1 MVEIQKPH
9 SALKRPSLKRE
20 TVVVNNSAPTIK
32 KVTLVPKDEEL
43 VAISPERRNWRGI
56 FIALLVIAAVFSLI
70 IFSIF
75 LLSPEDEGLRIR
87 GRRMLPSDILGRSLQ
102 WKPFNGTW
110 SNGRELVYRDPTGGL
125 SILNMADLTTRILM
139 TNSTFRQLNA
149 ESFLVAP
156 DQKYVLLQSDTNA
169 EGSRHHVY
177 EVQTANTFP
186 LGPTE
191 NIAEAP
197 RLQHVVWAPVNPPPP
212 LAAPPPPGGAP
223 ATTLSPLPSGSIILN
238 SLAGAANG
246 ASAGGSPSSNG
257 VPSNSNQN
265 GKGSYSL
272 NQAIAFVHHND
283 IYYKPKVQG
292 ELVCRITQTGSLGV
306 GYPESPETEMGSGP
320 SGGVIFNGVPDW
332 TYENVPEL
340 DSTRSSMEFSPDGL
354 YLAFL
359 TYNDSEVNEYK
370 YTWMGDDIKYPAV
383 MSQRYPKTGSR
394 NPNVTVNVVNLSVIK
409 YIFPTQIKLPSDLAN
424 GSYVGGL
431 TWASASDL
439 SVTVTNREQT
449 KATTCLCRAPH
460 FHCQAVHTEVTI
472 NDGWVLPAEKPIF
485 SARNQKVSEAK
496 QSAKVSQSPEEI
508 ALDNQMN
515 FTGEAQAAITTH
527 EISNGGYLLKRLP
540 VRDGEHGH
548 YRHVVFISSLDRRP
562 VPLTMGRFEV
572 TEIIGWDEPHEI
584 VYFMAAPE
592 KRPGERHLYKI
603 NLKLNVTESNRTYIT
618 STPPTCLTCDNTES
632 TYRLHRARISQRGDR
647 WEDIVARLE
656 PDDCLYDI
664 PKNCLYNRVQFS
676 QDYSY
681 YVQECLGPEA
691 PSVYL
696 VETATND
703 KIYVLNAGDIL
714 RHRMSQLAVPQMR
727 TFSVEIRHGFHAQV
741 RLFLPPGMR
750 EEEDVAFPLVLHVD
764 ASPGSQLV
772 TERFHVDWNWYLASQ
787 RSFIVAQIDGRGSG
801 YQGELLRTQVHGKL
815 GTVEVEDQLGVLT
828 YLRDNLKFIDP
839 LRICAFGWGYGG
851 YASAMMLIDDSQQV
865 LQCAVAIN
873 PIVNFGFH
881 YSFFTERYIPLK
893 GDYLRALQEAD
904 LTMKAGNI
912 KGRNLMLMHGTADTL
927 VHQEHTLMLVRAL
940 VEQQVKFRHQ
950 VYPDEDHG
958 IARSLSHVYKTMEW
972 YFDECF
978 GPVDDNEPPYDPYD
992 EDPLANQLSDISDV
1006 VPGSKPGPDAGGAN
1020 DKNND
1025 SDDDDD
1031 DSGAKGGS
1039 NLSALLTATTT
1050 TASLSALD
1058 ELDNRLQA
1066 LDLITSSTATTLSK
1080 VAGKLCNYSS
1090 KRRLHQSEATL
1101 AQKSRILQ
1109 H

>member
-20 TVVVNNSAPTIK
+20 TVVVNNSSAPTIK

-87 GRRMLPSDILGRSLQ
+87 GRRMLPSDILGKSLQ

-110 SNGRELVYRDPTGGL
+110 SNEHELIYRDPTGGL

-156 DQKYVLLQSDTNA
+156 DQKYVLLQSDSNS

-197 RLQHVVWAPVNPPPP
+197 RLQHVVWAPINPPPP
-212 LAAPPPPGGAP
+212 SSAAAAAAAATA
-223 ATTLSPLPSGSIILN
+223 ATTSTMAPLPSGSIILN
-238 SLAGAANG
+238 SLAGAAAAGGKTTTPPTPGSSSGGNG
-246 ASAGGSPSSNG
+246 AGSG
-257 VPSNSNQN
+257 V
-265 GKGSYSL
+265 YTL

-292 ELVCRITQTGSLGV
+292 ELVCRITQTG
-306 GYPESPETEMGSGP
+306 M
-320 SGGVIFNGVPDW
+320 GGVFFNGVPDW
-332 TYENVPEL
+332 TYEHVPEL
-340 DSTRSSMEFSPDGL
+340 DSRRSGMAFSPDGL
-354 YLAFL
+354 FLAFL
-359 TYNDSEVNEYK
+359 SYNDSDVNEYK

-383 MSQRYPKTGSR
+383 LSQRYPKTGAR

-409 YIFPTQIKLPSDLAN
+409 YIFPTQIKLPADLAN

-431 TWASASDL
+431 TWASPIDL
-439 SVTVTNREQT
+439 SVTVTNRDQT
-449 KATTCLCRAPH
+449 KATTVICRAPS
-460 FHCQAVHTEVTI
+460 FHCQVVHTEVTI
-472 NDGWVLPAEKPIF
+472 NDGWVLPAERPIF
-485 SARNQKVSEAK
+485 SARIAAQMRQGQGQGQGQRQFQFQLQLQLQESATMSAMGSNDSLANNVSNG
-496 QSAKVSQSPEEI
+496 QTTYEI
-508 ALDNQMN
+508 
-515 FTGEAQAAITTH
+515 T
-527 EISNGGYLLKRLP
+527 NGGYLLKRLP

-572 TEIIGWDEPHEI
+572 TEIVGWDEPREI

-603 NLKLNVTESNRTYIT
+603 SLKLNVTESNRTYIT
-618 STPPTCLTCDNTES
+618 STQPTCLTCDNTEA
-632 TYRLHRARISQRGDR
+632 TYRLHRASPSKMPTRGDS

-656 PDDCLYDI
+656 PDDCIYDI

-676 QDYSY
+676 GDYSY

-696 VETATND
+696 VETASND
-703 KIYVLNAGDIL
+703 KIFVLNAGDVL
-714 RHRMSQLAVPQMR
+714 RHRLSQLAIPQMR

-750 EEEDVAFPLVLHVD
+750 EEEEVAFPLVLHVD

-772 TERFHVDWNWYLASQ
+772 TERFHIDWNWYLSSQ

-801 YQGELLRTQVHGKL
+801 FQGELLRTQVHGKL

-865 LQCAVAIN
+865 LQCAVSIN

-940 VEQQVKFRHQ
+940 VDQQVKFRHQ
-950 VYPDEDHG
+950 VYPDEDHAIG
-958 IARSLSHVYKTMEW
+958 RSLSHVYKTMEW

-978 GPVDDNEPPYDPYD
+978 GPVDDNEWDPTG
-992 EDPLANQLSDISDV
+992 LFVFKQ
-1006 VPGSKPGPDAGGAN
+1006 
-1020 DKNND
+1020 
-1025 SDDDDD
+1025 
-1031 DSGAKGGS
+1031 
-1039 NLSALLTATTT
+1039 
-1050 TASLSALD
+1050 
-1058 ELDNRLQA
+1058 
-1066 LDLITSSTATTLSK
+1066 
-1080 VAGKLCNYSS
+1080 
-1090 KRRLHQSEATL
+1090 
-1101 AQKSRILQ
+1101 
-1109 H
+1109 

>member
-9 SALKRPSLKRE
+9 SALKRPSVKRE

-87 GRRMLPSDILGRSLQ
+87 GRRMLPSDILSKSLQ

-110 SNGRELVYRDPTGGL
+110 SNDHELIYRDPTGGL
-125 SILNMADLTTRILM
+125 SILNMTDYTTRILM

-156 DQKYVLLQSDTNA
+156 DQKYVLLQSDSNA

-197 RLQHVVWAPVNPPPP
+197 RLQHVVWAPINPPPP
-212 LAAPPPPGGAP
+212 PPPPPPTA
-223 ATTLSPLPSGSIILN
+223 ATQSPLPSGSIILN
-238 SLAGAANG
+238 SLAGAAAGGAGKPTATTNGGSANGSG
-246 ASAGGSPSSNG
+246 ASNG
-257 VPSNSNQN
+257 N
-265 GKGSYSL
+265 GQGAKAAYTL

-292 ELVCRITQTGSLGV
+292 ELVCRITQTGAAG
-306 GYPESPETEMGSGP
+306 
-320 SGGVIFNGVPDW
+320 IFYNGVPDW

-340 DSTRSSMEFSPDGL
+340 ESKRSSLAFSPDGMF
-354 YLAFL
+354 LAFFSF
-359 TYNDSEVNEYK
+359 NDSEVNEYK
-370 YTWMGDDIKYPAV
+370 YTWMGDNIKYPAV
-383 MSQRYPKTGSR
+383 LSQRYPKAGAR

-409 YIFPTQIKLPSDLAN
+409 YIFPTQIKLPGDLGN

-431 TWASASDL
+431 TWASPIDL
-439 SVTVTNREQT
+439 SVTITSRDQT
-449 KATTCLCRAPH
+449 KATTVICRAPH
-460 FHCQAVHTEVTI
+460 FHCQVVHTEVTI
-472 NDGWVLPAEKPIF
+472 NDGWVLPAEQPIF
-485 SARNQKVSEAK
+485 SARIAAQMRG
-496 QSAKVSQSPEEI
+496 SQLRQLQLQELANGDAAMDDS
-508 ALDNQMN
+508 
-515 FTGEAQAAITTH
+515 QANVTNGQTTY

-572 TEIIGWDEPHEI
+572 TEIVGWDEQREI

-592 KRPGERHLYKI
+592 RRPGERHLYKI
-603 NLKLNVTESNRTYIT
+603 SLKLNVTETNRTYIT
-618 STPPTCLTCDNTES
+618 STQPTCLTCDNTES
-632 TYRLHRARISQRGDR
+632 TYRLHRARSTNAAAWQRGEK
-647 WEDIVARLE
+647 WEDIVSRLE
-656 PDDCLYDI
+656 PDDCIYDI

-676 QDYSY
+676 RDYSF
-681 YVQECLGPEA
+681 YVQECLGPES

-696 VETATND
+696 VETSSNE
-703 KIYVLNAGDIL
+703 KIFVLNAGDVL
-714 RHRMSQLAVPQMR
+714 RHRLTQLAIPQTR

-741 RLFLPPGMR
+741 RLYLPPGMR
-750 EEEDVAFPLVLHVD
+750 EEEEVAFPLVLHVD
-764 ASPGSQLV
+764 AAPGSQLV
-772 TERFHVDWNWYLASQ
+772 TERFQVDWNWYLCSQ

-851 YASAMMLIDDSQQV
+851 YAASMMLIDDSQQV

-873 PIVNFGFH
+873 PIVSFGYH

-893 GDYLRALQEAD
+893 GDYLRALQESD

-940 VEQQVKFRHQ
+940 VDQQVKFRHQ
-950 VYPDEDHG
+950 VYPDEDHT
-958 IARSLSHVYKTMEW
+958 ITRSLSHVYKTMEW

-978 GPVDDNEPPYDPYD
+978 GPVDDNEWDPTG
-992 EDPLANQLSDISDV
+992 LFVFKQ
-1006 VPGSKPGPDAGGAN
+1006 
-1020 DKNND
+1020 
-1025 SDDDDD
+1025 
-1031 DSGAKGGS
+1031 
-1039 NLSALLTATTT
+1039 
-1050 TASLSALD
+1050 
-1058 ELDNRLQA
+1058 
-1066 LDLITSSTATTLSK
+1066 
-1080 VAGKLCNYSS
+1080 
-1090 KRRLHQSEATL
+1090 
-1101 AQKSRILQ
+1101 
-1109 H
+1109 

>member
-1 MVEIQKPH
+1 MSVDL
-9 SALKRPSLKRE
+9 SAQQE
-20 TVVVNNSAPTIK
+20 PTIS
-32 KVTLVPKDEEL
+32 VITTVPVAQNGGEMDALLLGRIGEL

-87 GRRMLPSDILGRSLQ
+87 GRRMLPSDILGKSLQ
-102 WKPFNGTW
+102 WRPFNGTW
-110 SNGRELVYRDPTGGL
+110 SNDNELVYRDPTGGL
-125 SILNMADLTTRILM
+125 SILNMADYTTRILM

-156 DQKYVLLQSDTNA
+156 DQKYVLLQSDSNA

-197 RLQHVVWAPVNPPPP
+197 RLQHVVWAPINPPPP
-212 LAAPPPPGGAP
+212 PAPISSSTSTSTMA
-223 ATTLSPLPSGSIILN
+223 PLPSGSIILN
-238 SLAGAANG
+238 SLAGAA
-246 ASAGGSPSSNG
+246 AGGKPIVPSSPAGSSNG
-257 VPSNSNQN
+257 A
-265 GKGSYSL
+265 GTTGSTSAPYSL
-272 NQAIAFVHHND
+272 NQAIAFVHYND

-292 ELVCRITQTGSLGV
+292 ELVCRITHTGLG
-306 GYPESPETEMGSGP
+306 GIYY
-320 SGGVIFNGVPDW
+320 NGIPDW

-340 DSTRSSMEFSPDGL
+340 MESRMSSMAFSPDGL
-354 YLAFL
+354 FLAFL
-359 TYNDSEVNEYK
+359 SYNDSDVNEYK

-383 MSQRYPKTGSR
+383 LTQRYPKAGSR

-409 YIFPTQIKLPSDLAN
+409 YIFPIQIKLPAELAN

-431 TWASASDL
+431 TWASPIDL
-439 SVTVTNREQT
+439 SVTVTNRDQT
-449 KATTCLCRAPH
+449 KATTVICRAPQ
-460 FHCQAVHTEVTI
+460 FNCQVVHTEVTI

-485 SARNQKVSEAK
+485 SAR
-496 QSAKVSQSPEEI
+496 I
-508 ALDNQMN
+508 AAQMRVLGQRQLQMQMQWQLQLQETQGKS
-515 FTGEAQAAITTH
+515 FTSNESLANVTNGQTTY
-527 EISNGGYLLKRLP
+527 EISQGGYLLKRLP

-572 TEIIGWDEPHEI
+572 TEILGWDEANEI

-603 NLKLNVTESNRTYIT
+603 SLKLNVTESNRTYIT
-618 STPPTCLTCDNTES
+618 STQPTCLTCDNTEA
-632 TYRLHRARISQRGDR
+632 TYRLHRARSTGPSSSASSSSQSSGSSSGSFVGNDDR
-647 WEDIVARLE
+647 WDDIVARLE
-656 PDDCLYDI
+656 PDDCIYDI

-676 QDYSY
+676 RDFGY

-696 VETATND
+696 VETATNE
-703 KIYVLNAGDIL
+703 KVFVLNAGDVL
-714 RHRMSQLAVPQMR
+714 RHRLAQLAVPQMR

-741 RLFLPPGMR
+741 RLFMPPGMR
-750 EEEDVAFPLVLHVD
+750 EEEEVAFPLVLHVD

-873 PIVNFGFH
+873 PIVSFGYH

-940 VEQQVKFRHQ
+940 VDQQVKFRHQ
-950 VYPDEDHG
+950 VYPDEDHTIG
-958 IARSLSHVYKTMEW
+958 RSLSHVYKTMEW

-978 GPVDDNEPPYDPYD
+978 GPVDDNEWDPTG
-992 EDPLANQLSDISDV
+992 LFVFKQ
-1006 VPGSKPGPDAGGAN
+1006 
-1020 DKNND
+1020 
-1025 SDDDDD
+1025 
-1031 DSGAKGGS
+1031 
-1039 NLSALLTATTT
+1039 
-1050 TASLSALD
+1050 
-1058 ELDNRLQA
+1058 
-1066 LDLITSSTATTLSK
+1066 
-1080 VAGKLCNYSS
+1080 
-1090 KRRLHQSEATL
+1090 
-1101 AQKSRILQ
+1101 
-1109 H
+1109 

>member
-1 MVEIQKPH
+1 MK
-9 SALKRPSLKRE
+9 A
-20 TVVVNNSAPTIK
+20 
-32 KVTLVPKDEEL
+32 
-43 VAISPERRNWRGI
+43 
-56 FIALLVIAAVFSLI
+56 
-70 IFSIF
+70 
-75 LLSPEDEGLRIR
+75 
-87 GRRMLPSDILGRSLQ
+87 
-102 WKPFNGTW
+102 
-110 SNGRELVYRDPTGGL
+110 
-125 SILNMADLTTRILM
+125 
-139 TNSTFRQLNA
+139 
-149 ESFLVAP
+149 
-156 DQKYVLLQSDTNA
+156 
-169 EGSRHHVY
+169 HHVY

-197 RLQHVVWAPVNPPPP
+197 RLQHVVWAPANPPPP
-212 LAAPPPPGGAP
+212 LGAPPPPASGP
-223 ATTLSPLPSGSIILN
+223 STTTMAPLPSGSIILN

-246 ASAGGSPSSNG
+246 PMASSGSSGGPN
-257 VPSNSNQN
+257 PN
-265 GKGSYSL
+265 GKSGGFHM

-292 ELVCRITQTGSLGV
+292 ELVCRITQSGSAAGDSSGV
-306 GYPESPETEMGSGP
+306 
-320 SGGVIFNGVPDW
+320 VFNGVPDW

-340 DSTRSSMEFSPDGL
+340 DSRRSSMEFSPDGL

-359 TYNDSEVNEYK
+359 SYNDSEVNEYK

-383 MSQRYPKTGSR
+383 MSQRYPKTGAR
-394 NPNVTVNVVNLSVIK
+394 NPNVTVNVVNLSVTK
-409 YIFPTQIKLPSDLAN
+409 YIFPTQIRLPADLAN

-431 TWASASDL
+431 TWASPSDL

-449 KATTCLCRAPH
+449 KATTVLCRAPH
-460 FHCQAVHTEVTI
+460 FHCHSVHTEVTI
-472 NDGWVLPAEKPIF
+472 NDGWVLPAERPIF
-485 SARNQKVSEAK
+485 SARSQAASSSREEVHHRPEEGH
-496 QSAKVSQSPEEI
+496 QSPNATGGVTQAEAEEEEEEG
-508 ALDNQMN
+508 Q
-515 FTGEAQAAITTH
+515 TH

-572 TEIIGWDEPHEI
+572 TEIVGWDEPHEI

-603 NLKLNVTESNRTYIT
+603 GLKLNVTESNRTYIT

-696 VETATND
+696 VETASND
-703 KIYVLNAGDIL
+703 KIYVLNAGDVL
-714 RHRMSQLAVPQMR
+714 RHRLSQLAIPQSR

-801 YQGELLRTQVHGKL
+801 FQGELLRTQVHGKL

-851 YASAMMLIDDSQQV
+851 YASSMMLIDDSQQV

-978 GPVDDNEPPYDPYD
+978 GPVDDNEWDPTG
-992 EDPLANQLSDISDV
+992 LFVFKQ
-1006 VPGSKPGPDAGGAN
+1006 
-1020 DKNND
+1020 
-1025 SDDDDD
+1025 
-1031 DSGAKGGS
+1031 
-1039 NLSALLTATTT
+1039 
-1050 TASLSALD
+1050 
-1058 ELDNRLQA
+1058 
-1066 LDLITSSTATTLSK
+1066 
-1080 VAGKLCNYSS
+1080 
-1090 KRRLHQSEATL
+1090 
-1101 AQKSRILQ
+1101 
-1109 H
+1109 

>member
-1 MVEIQKPH
+1 MNAAQSGGH
-9 SALKRPSLKRE
+9 TGGGGSMG
-20 TVVVNNSAPTIK
+20 K
-32 KVTLVPKDEEL
+32 KGSQMEEL

-87 GRRMLPSDILGRSLQ
+87 GRRMLPSDILGKSLQ

-110 SNGRELVYRDPTGGL
+110 SNGRELIYRDPTGGL

-156 DQKYVLLQSDTNA
+156 DQKYVLLQSDSNA

-197 RLQHVVWAPVNPPPP
+197 RLQHVVWAPANPPPP
-212 LAAPPPPGGAP
+212 LGAPPPSGSNGAS
-223 ATTLSPLPSGSIILN
+223 TTTMAPLPSGSIILN

-246 ASAGGSPSSNG
+246 PVATGSSGSSGPSA
-257 VPSNSNQN
+257 N
-265 GKGSYSL
+265 GKPGGYSL

-292 ELVCRITQTGSLGV
+292 ELVCRITQSGSG
-306 GYPESPETEMGSGP
+306 SPEGESSG
-320 SGGVIFNGVPDW
+320 VVFNGVPDW

-340 DSTRSSMEFSPDGL
+340 ESRRSSMQFSPDGL

-359 TYNDSEVNEYK
+359 SYNDSEVNEYK

-409 YIFPTQIKLPSDLAN
+409 YIFPTQIKLPSELSN

-431 TWASASDL
+431 TWASPSDL

-449 KATTCLCRAPH
+449 KATTVLCRAPH

-472 NDGWVLPAEKPIF
+472 NDGWVLPAERPIF
-485 SARNQKVSEAK
+485 SARNQVHKHPARLL
-496 QSAKVSQSPEEI
+496 QNPEEVQPESQNVS
-508 ALDNQMN
+508 ATEEGQ
-515 FTGEAQAAITTH
+515 TTH

-572 TEIIGWDEPHEI
+572 TEIVGWDEPHEI

-618 STPPTCLTCDNTES
+618 SSSPTCLTCDNTES

-696 VETATND
+696 VETASND
-703 KIYVLNAGDIL
+703 KIYVLNAGDVL
-714 RHRMSQLAVPQMR
+714 RHRLSQLAVPQSR

-801 YQGELLRTQVHGKL
+801 FQGELLRTQVHGKL

-851 YASAMMLIDDSQQV
+851 YASSMMLIDDSQQV

-950 VYPDEDHG
+950 VYPDEDHA

-978 GPVDDNEPPYDPYD
+978 GPVDDNEWDPTG
-992 EDPLANQLSDISDV
+992 LFVFKQ
-1006 VPGSKPGPDAGGAN
+1006 
-1020 DKNND
+1020 
-1025 SDDDDD
+1025 
-1031 DSGAKGGS
+1031 
-1039 NLSALLTATTT
+1039 
-1050 TASLSALD
+1050 
-1058 ELDNRLQA
+1058 
-1066 LDLITSSTATTLSK
+1066 
-1080 VAGKLCNYSS
+1080 
-1090 KRRLHQSEATL
+1090 
-1101 AQKSRILQ
+1101 
-1109 H
+1109 

>member
-110 SNGRELVYRDPTGGL
+110 SNGRELIYRDPTGGL

-156 DQKYVLLQSDTNA
+156 DQKYVLLQSDSNA

-197 RLQHVVWAPVNPPPP
+197 RLQHVVWAPANPPPP
-212 LAAPPPPGGAP
+212 LGAPPPSGASG
-223 ATTLSPLPSGSIILN
+223 ANGASGASTTTMAPLPSGSIILN

-246 ASAGGSPSSNG
+246 PASAGASGSSATNP
-257 VPSNSNQN
+257 N
-265 GKGSYSL
+265 GKAGGYTL

-292 ELVCRITQTGSLGV
+292 ELVCRITQTGSGSLEGESTGV
-306 GYPESPETEMGSGP
+306 
-320 SGGVIFNGVPDW
+320 VFNGVPDW
-332 TYENVPEL
+332 MYENVPEL
-340 DSTRSSMEFSPDGL
+340 ESRRSSMEFSPDGL
-354 YLAFL
+354 FLAFL
-359 TYNDSEVNEYK
+359 SYNDSEVSEYK

-409 YIFPTQIKLPSDLAN
+409 YIFPTQIKLPSELSN

-431 TWASASDL
+431 TWASSTDL

-449 KATTCLCRAPH
+449 KATTVLCRAPH

-472 NDGWVLPAEKPIF
+472 NDGWVLPSERPIF
-485 SARNQKVSEAK
+485 SVRNQGHSRLGKLVQNA
-496 QSAKVSQSPEEI
+496 EEI
-508 ALDNQMN
+508 
-515 FTGEAQAAITTH
+515 QAESQNVNVTDGQTHTTH

-572 TEIIGWDEPHEI
+572 TEIVGWDEPHEI

-618 STPPTCLTCDNTES
+618 STSPTCLTCDNTES

-664 PKNCLYNRVQFS
+664 PKNCLFNRVQFS

-696 VETATND
+696 VETASND
-703 KIYVLNAGDIL
+703 KIYVLNAGDVL
-714 RHRMSQLAVPQMR
+714 RHRLSQLAIPQSR

-801 YQGELLRTQVHGKL
+801 FQGELLRTQVHGKL

-851 YASAMMLIDDSQQV
+851 YASSMMLIDDSQQV

-950 VYPDEDHG
+950 VYPDEDHA

-978 GPVDDNEPPYDPYD
+978 GPVDDNEWDPTG
-992 EDPLANQLSDISDV
+992 LFVFKQ
-1006 VPGSKPGPDAGGAN
+1006 
-1020 DKNND
+1020 
-1025 SDDDDD
+1025 
-1031 DSGAKGGS
+1031 
-1039 NLSALLTATTT
+1039 
-1050 TASLSALD
+1050 
-1058 ELDNRLQA
+1058 
-1066 LDLITSSTATTLSK
+1066 
-1080 VAGKLCNYSS
+1080 
-1090 KRRLHQSEATL
+1090 
-1101 AQKSRILQ
+1101 
-1109 H
+1109 

>member
-1 MVEIQKPH
+1 MSVDLSGQQE
-9 SALKRPSLKRE
+9 
-20 TVVVNNSAPTIK
+20 PTIS
-32 KVTLVPKDEEL
+32 VITTVPVAQNGGEMDALLLGRIGEL

-110 SNGRELVYRDPTGGL
+110 SNGRELIYRDPTGGL

-212 LAAPPPPGGAP
+212 LAAPPPSGAASS
-223 ATTLSPLPSGSIILN
+223 ATATATATPTATSTATMAPLPSGSIILN

-246 ASAGGSPSSNG
+246 PGSTGSPGSSTATN
-257 VPSNSNQN
+257 PN
-265 GKGSYSL
+265 GKATGYTL

-292 ELVCRITQTGSLGV
+292 ELVCRITQS
-306 GYPESPETEMGSGP
+306 GSGSGSGTP
-320 SGGVIFNGVPDW
+320 EGESRGGVVFNGVPDW

-340 DSTRSSMEFSPDGL
+340 ESRRSSMEFSPDGL

-359 TYNDSEVNEYK
+359 SYNDSEVNEYK

-409 YIFPTQIKLPSDLAN
+409 YIFPVQIRLPAELTN

-449 KATTCLCRAPH
+449 KATTVLCRAPH

-472 NDGWVLPAEKPIF
+472 NDGWVLPSERPIF
-485 SARNQKVSEAK
+485 SARNQLQKQPGKLHIQGADEVLPDSQNVNVSHGG
-496 QSAKVSQSPEEI
+496 Q
-508 ALDNQMN
+508 
-515 FTGEAQAAITTH
+515 TTH

-572 TEIIGWDEPHEI
+572 TEIVGWDEPHEI

-603 NLKLNVTESNRTYIT
+603 SLKLNVTESNRTYIT
-618 STPPTCLTCDNTES
+618 STAPTCLTCDNSES

-696 VETATND
+696 VETSSND
-703 KIYVLNAGDIL
+703 KIYVLNAGDVL
-714 RHRMSQLAVPQMR
+714 RHRLSQLAVPQSR

-851 YASAMMLIDDSQQV
+851 YASSMMLIDDSQQV

-950 VYPDEDHG
+950 VYPDEDHA

-978 GPVDDNEPPYDPYD
+978 GPVDDNEWDPTG
-992 EDPLANQLSDISDV
+992 LFVFKQ
-1006 VPGSKPGPDAGGAN
+1006 
-1020 DKNND
+1020 
-1025 SDDDDD
+1025 
-1031 DSGAKGGS
+1031 
-1039 NLSALLTATTT
+1039 
-1050 TASLSALD
+1050 
-1058 ELDNRLQA
+1058 
-1066 LDLITSSTATTLSK
+1066 
-1080 VAGKLCNYSS
+1080 
-1090 KRRLHQSEATL
+1090 
-1101 AQKSRILQ
+1101 
-1109 H
+1109 

>member
-87 GRRMLPSDILGRSLQ
+87 GRRMLPSDILGKSLQ

-110 SNGRELVYRDPTGGL
+110 SNGRELIYRDTTGGL

-197 RLQHVVWAPVNPPPP
+197 RLQHVVWAPTNPPPP
-212 LAAPPPPGGAP
+212 SSTTPPSFGGTLA
-223 ATTLSPLPSGSIILN
+223 PLPSGSIILN

-246 ASAGGSPSSNG
+246 GGVAGAAGAGAGANSQSPNSNG
-257 VPSNSNQN
+257 KP
-265 GKGSYSL
+265 GGYSF

-292 ELVCRITQTGSLGV
+292 ELVCRITQ
-306 GYPESPETEMGSGP
+306 
-320 SGGVIFNGVPDW
+320 SGGGGGEGSQLGAGGVVYNGVPDW

-340 DSTRSSMEFSPDGL
+340 ESRRSSMEFSPDGL
-354 YLAFL
+354 YLAFI
-359 TYNDSEVNEYK
+359 TYNDSDVNEYK

-383 MSQRYPKTGSR
+383 LSQRYPKTGSL

-409 YIFPTQIKLPSDLAN
+409 YIFPTQIKLPADVAN

-431 TWASASDL
+431 TWASTNDL
-439 SVTVTNREQT
+439 SVTITNREQT
-449 KATTCLCRAPH
+449 KATTVLCRAPH
-460 FHCQAVHTEVTI
+460 FQCQAVHTEVTI
-472 NDGWVLPAEKPIF
+472 NDGWVLPSESPIF
-485 SARNQKVSEAK
+485 SARNQVQKHSQK
-496 QSAKVSQSPEEI
+496 FFQSPDEMPPES
-508 ALDNQMN
+508 QMN
-515 FTGEAQAAITTH
+515 ATDGQGTTH

-618 STPPTCLTCDNTES
+618 STAPTCLTCDNTEG
-632 TYRLHRARISQRGDR
+632 TYRLHRARISQVGDR

-696 VETATND
+696 VETASND
-703 KIYVLNAGDIL
+703 KIYVLNAGDVL
-714 RHRMSQLAVPQMR
+714 RHRLSQLAIPQMR

-801 YQGELLRTQVHGKL
+801 FQGELLRTQVHGKL
-815 GTVEVEDQLGVLT
+815 GTVEVEDQLGVIT

-950 VYPDEDHG
+950 VYPDEDHT

-992 EDPLANQLSDISDV
+992 EDPLANQLSDIDTAESPD
-1006 VPGSKPGPDAGGAN
+1006 PDADADPDGRN
-1020 DKNND
+1020 P
-1025 SDDDDD
+1025 
-1031 DSGAKGGS
+1031 GS
-1039 NLSALLTATTT
+1039 NLSTLLTATTT
-1050 TASLSALD
+1050 SASLSALD
-1058 ELDNRLQA
+1058 ELDSRLQA

-1101 AQKSRILQ
+1101 AHKSRILQ

>member
-20 TVVVNNSAPTIK
+20 TVVVNNSSAPTIK

-87 GRRMLPSDILGRSLQ
+87 GRRMLPSDILGKSLQ

-110 SNGRELVYRDPTGGL
+110 SNEHELIYRDPTGGL

-149 ESFLVAP
+149 ESFIVAP
-156 DQKYVLLQSDTNA
+156 DQKYVLLQSDSNA

-197 RLQHVVWAPVNPPPP
+197 RLQHVVWAPINPPPP
-212 LAAPPPPGGAP
+212 PPPPSSAAA
-223 ATTLSPLPSGSIILN
+223 ATTSTMAPLPSGSIILN
-238 SLAGAANG
+238 SLAGAA
-246 ASAGGSPSSNG
+246 AGGKTTTPTPGSGNG
-257 VPSNSNQN
+257 N
-265 GKGSYSL
+265 GGNGPYTL

-292 ELVCRITQTGSLGV
+292 ELVCRITQTG
-306 GYPESPETEMGSGP
+306 M
-320 SGGVIFNGVPDW
+320 GGVFFNGVPDW

-340 DSTRSSMEFSPDGL
+340 DSRRSGMAFSPDGL
-354 YLAFL
+354 FLAFL
-359 TYNDSEVNEYK
+359 SYNDSDVNEYK

-383 MSQRYPKTGSR
+383 LSQRYPKTGAR

-409 YIFPTQIKLPSDLAN
+409 YIIPSQVKLPADLVN

-431 TWASASDL
+431 TWASPIDL
-439 SVTVTNREQT
+439 SVTVTNRDQT
-449 KATTCLCRAPH
+449 KATTVICRAPN
-460 FHCQAVHTEVTI
+460 FHCQVVHTEVTI
-472 NDGWVLPAEKPIF
+472 NDGWVLPSERPIF
-485 SARNQKVSEAK
+485 SARIAAQMRQGHRQYQMQMQLQETATTSAMGNDTLANNVSNG
-496 QSAKVSQSPEEI
+496 QTTYEI
-508 ALDNQMN
+508 
-515 FTGEAQAAITTH
+515 T
-527 EISNGGYLLKRLP
+527 NGGYLLKRLP

-572 TEIIGWDEPHEI
+572 TEIVGWDEQHEI

-603 NLKLNVTESNRTYIT
+603 SLKLNVTESNRTYIT
-618 STPPTCLTCDNTES
+618 STQPTCLTCDNTEA
-632 TYRLHRARISQRGDR
+632 TYRLHRANPSKMPTRGDS

-656 PDDCLYDI
+656 PDDCIYDI

-676 QDYSY
+676 GDYSY

-696 VETATND
+696 VETASND
-703 KIYVLNAGDIL
+703 KIFVLNAGDVL
-714 RHRMSQLAVPQMR
+714 RHRLSQLAIPQMR

-750 EEEDVAFPLVLHVD
+750 EEEEVAFPLVLHVD

-772 TERFHVDWNWYLASQ
+772 TERFHIDWNWYLSSQ

-801 YQGELLRTQVHGKL
+801 FQGELLRTQVHGKL

-851 YASAMMLIDDSQQV
+851 YATAMMLIDDSQQV
-865 LQCAVAIN
+865 LQCAVSIN

-927 VHQEHTLMLVRAL
+927 VHQEHTLILVRAL
-940 VEQQVKFRHQ
+940 VDQQVKFRHQ
-950 VYPDEDHG
+950 VYPDEDHAIG
-958 IARSLSHVYKTMEW
+958 RSLSHVYKTMEW

-978 GPVDDNEPPYDPYD
+978 GPVDDNEWDPTG
-992 EDPLANQLSDISDV
+992 LFVFKQ
-1006 VPGSKPGPDAGGAN
+1006 
-1020 DKNND
+1020 
-1025 SDDDDD
+1025 
-1031 DSGAKGGS
+1031 
-1039 NLSALLTATTT
+1039 
-1050 TASLSALD
+1050 
-1058 ELDNRLQA
+1058 
-1066 LDLITSSTATTLSK
+1066 
-1080 VAGKLCNYSS
+1080 
-1090 KRRLHQSEATL
+1090 
-1101 AQKSRILQ
+1101 
-1109 H
+1109 

>member
-9 SALKRPSLKRE
+9 SALKRPSVIRE

-110 SNGRELVYRDPTGGL
+110 SNGRELIYRDPTGGL

-156 DQKYVLLQSDTNA
+156 DQKYVLLQSDSNA

-212 LAAPPPPGGAP
+212 LAAPPPSGANG
-223 ATTLSPLPSGSIILN
+223 ATTTMAPLPSGSIILN

-246 ASAGGSPSSNG
+246 PGSTGSPGSNAAN
-257 VPSNSNQN
+257 PNPNPN
-265 GKGSYSL
+265 GKATGHTL

-292 ELVCRITQTGSLGV
+292 ELVCRITQTGSGS
-306 GYPESPETEMGSGP
+306 GSPEGESL
-320 SGGVIFNGVPDW
+320 GGVVFNGVPDW

-340 DSTRSSMEFSPDGL
+340 ESRRSSMEFSPDGL

-359 TYNDSEVNEYK
+359 SYNDSEVNEYK
-370 YTWMGDDIKYPAV
+370 YTWMGDDIKYPSV

-409 YIFPTQIKLPSDLAN
+409 YIFPTQIKLPSELAN

-431 TWASASDL
+431 TWASAGDL

-449 KATTCLCRAPH
+449 KATTVLCRAPH
-460 FHCQAVHTEVTI
+460 FHCHSVHTEVTI
-472 NDGWVLPAEKPIF
+472 NDGWVLPAERPIF
-485 SARNQKVSEAK
+485 SARNQVQRQVPGKLVPGAEE
-496 QSAKVSQSPEEI
+496 VLPESQVNVT
-508 ALDNQMN
+508 AGQMA
-515 FTGEAQAAITTH
+515 GQTTH

-572 TEIIGWDEPHEI
+572 TEIVGWDEPHEI

-603 NLKLNVTESNRTYIT
+603 SLKLNVTESNRTYIT
-618 STPPTCLTCDNTES
+618 STSPTCLTCDNTES

-696 VETATND
+696 VETASND
-703 KIYVLNAGDIL
+703 KIYVLNAGDVL
-714 RHRMSQLAVPQMR
+714 RHRLSQLAIPQSR

-801 YQGELLRTQVHGKL
+801 FQGELLRTQVHGKL

-851 YASAMMLIDDSQQV
+851 YASSMMLIDDSQQV

-950 VYPDEDHG
+950 VYPDEDHA
-958 IARSLSHVYKTMEW
+958 IARSLGHVYKTMEW

-978 GPVDDNEPPYDPYD
+978 GPVDDNEWDPTG
-992 EDPLANQLSDISDV
+992 LFVFKQ
-1006 VPGSKPGPDAGGAN
+1006 
-1020 DKNND
+1020 
-1025 SDDDDD
+1025 
-1031 DSGAKGGS
+1031 
-1039 NLSALLTATTT
+1039 
-1050 TASLSALD
+1050 
-1058 ELDNRLQA
+1058 
-1066 LDLITSSTATTLSK
+1066 
-1080 VAGKLCNYSS
+1080 
-1090 KRRLHQSEATL
+1090 
-1101 AQKSRILQ
+1101 
-1109 H
+1109 

>member
-87 GRRMLPSDILGRSLQ
+87 GRRMLPSDILSKSLQ

-110 SNGRELVYRDPTGGL
+110 SNDHELVYRDPSGGL
-125 SILNMADLTTRILM
+125 SILNMTDYTTRILM

-156 DQKYVLLQSDTNA
+156 DQKYVLLQSDSNV

-197 RLQHVVWAPVNPPPP
+197 RLQHVVWAPINPPPP
-212 LAAPPPPGGAP
+212 PPPPPPPAATAATP
-223 ATTLSPLPSGSIILN
+223 ATSTMSPLPNGSIILN
-238 SLAGAANG
+238 SLAGAA
-246 ASAGGSPSSNG
+246 AGGAGKPTPTTNANGSANGSGPSNG
-257 VPSNSNQN
+257 N
-265 GKGSYSL
+265 GGTKAPYSL

-292 ELVCRITQTGSLGV
+292 ELVCRITQTGAAGV
-306 GYPESPETEMGSGP
+306 FY
-320 SGGVIFNGVPDW
+320 NGVPDW

-340 DSTRSSMEFSPDGL
+340 ESLRSSISFSPDGL
-354 YLAFL
+354 FLAFL
-359 TYNDSEVNEYK
+359 SFNDSEVNEYK
-370 YTWMGDDIKYPAV
+370 YTWMGDNIKYPAV
-383 MSQRYPKTGSR
+383 LSQRYPKAGSR

-409 YIFPTQIKLPSDLAN
+409 YIFPTQIKLPVELGND
-424 GSYVGGL
+424 SYVGGL
-431 TWASASDL
+431 TWASPIDL
-439 SVTVTNREQT
+439 SVTVTSRDQT
-449 KATTCLCRAPH
+449 KATTVICRAPH
-460 FHCQAVHTEVTI
+460 FHCQVVHTEVTI
-472 NDGWVLPAEKPIF
+472 NDGWVLPAERPIF
-485 SARNQKVSEAK
+485 SARLAAQLRG
-496 QSAKVSQSPEEI
+496 SQLRQLQLQEM
-508 ALDNQMN
+508 AA
-515 FTGEAQAAITTH
+515 GEAAFSGNESQASVTNGQTTY

-572 TEIIGWDEPHEI
+572 TEIVGWDERHEI

-592 KRPGERHLYKI
+592 RRPGERHLYKI
-603 NLKLNVTESNRTYIT
+603 SLKLNVTETNRTYIT
-618 STPPTCLTCDNTES
+618 STQPTCLTCDNTES
-632 TYRLHRARISQRGDR
+632 TYRLHRARNINAAEWQRGER
-647 WEDIVARLE
+647 WEEIVARLE
-656 PDDCLYDI
+656 PDDCIYDI

-676 QDYSY
+676 RDYSY

-696 VETATND
+696 VETSSNE
-703 KIYVLNAGDIL
+703 KIFVLNAGDVL
-714 RHRMSQLAVPQMR
+714 RHRLSQLAIPQTR

-741 RLFLPPGMR
+741 RLYLPPGMR
-750 EEEDVAFPLVLHVD
+750 EEEEVAFPLVLHVD

-772 TERFHVDWNWYLASQ
+772 TERFHVDWNWYLCSQ

-815 GTVEVEDQLGVLT
+815 GTVEIEDQLGVLT

-873 PIVNFGFH
+873 PIVSFGYH

-940 VEQQVKFRHQ
+940 VDQQVKFRHQ
-950 VYPDEDHG
+950 VYPDEDHA

-978 GPVDDNEPPYDPYD
+978 GPVDDNEWDPTG
-992 EDPLANQLSDISDV
+992 LFVFKQ
-1006 VPGSKPGPDAGGAN
+1006 
-1020 DKNND
+1020 
-1025 SDDDDD
+1025 
-1031 DSGAKGGS
+1031 
-1039 NLSALLTATTT
+1039 
-1050 TASLSALD
+1050 
-1058 ELDNRLQA
+1058 
-1066 LDLITSSTATTLSK
+1066 
-1080 VAGKLCNYSS
+1080 
-1090 KRRLHQSEATL
+1090 
-1101 AQKSRILQ
+1101 
-1109 H
+1109 

>member
-1 MVEIQKPH
+1 MSVDL
-9 SALKRPSLKRE
+9 SAQQE
-20 TVVVNNSAPTIK
+20 PTIS
-32 KVTLVPKDEEL
+32 VITTVPVAQNGGEMDALLLGRIGEL

-87 GRRMLPSDILGRSLQ
+87 GRRMLPSDILSKSLQ
-102 WKPFNGTW
+102 WKSFNGTW
-110 SNGRELVYRDPTGGL
+110 SNDNELVYRDPTGGL
-125 SILNMADLTTRILM
+125 SILNMADYTTRILM

-149 ESFLVAP
+149 ETFLVAP
-156 DQKYVLLQSDTNA
+156 DQKYVLLQSDSNA

-197 RLQHVVWAPVNPPPP
+197 RLQHVVWAPINPPPP
-212 LAAPPPPGGAP
+212 GTPTPSSSSSSS
-223 ATTLSPLPSGSIILN
+223 TLTPLPSGSIILN
-238 SLAGAANG
+238 SLAGAAAGGPAKG
-246 ASAGGSPSSNG
+246 ASSSSSSGSPSTGVGNGNSPMPNGSNG
-257 VPSNSNQN
+257 QPAN
-265 GKGSYSL
+265 KAAYTL

-292 ELVCRITQTGSLGV
+292 ELVCRITQTGLAGI
-306 GYPESPETEMGSGP
+306 YY
-320 SGGVIFNGVPDW
+320 NGVPDW
-332 TYENVPEL
+332 TYEHVPEL
-340 DSTRSSMEFSPDGL
+340 DSRSSSIAFSPDGL
-354 YLAFL
+354 FLAFL
-359 TYNDSEVNEYK
+359 SFNDSGVNEYK

-383 MSQRYPKTGSR
+383 LSQRYPKAGAR

-409 YIFPTQIKLPSDLAN
+409 YIFPTQIKLPAELAN

-431 TWASASDL
+431 SWASPIDL

-449 KATTCLCRAPH
+449 KATTVICRAPH
-460 FHCQAVHTEVTI
+460 FNCQVVHTEVTI
-472 NDGWVLPAEKPIF
+472 NDGWVLPAERPIF
-485 SARNQKVSEAK
+485 SARIAAQLRGAAN
-496 QSAKVSQSPEEI
+496 SQRQLQFQLQLQEQQQQVPF
-508 ALDNQMN
+508 NMN
-515 FTGEAQAAITTH
+515 ESQASVNGQTTY

-548 YRHVVFISSLDRRP
+548 FRHVVFISSLDRRP

-572 TEIIGWDEPHEI
+572 TEIVGWDELHEL

-592 KRPGERHLYKI
+592 KRPGERHLYRI
-603 NLKLNVTESNRTYIT
+603 SLKLNVTESNRTYIT
-618 STPPTCLTCDNTES
+618 SSQPVCLTCDNTES
-632 TYRLHRARISQRGDR
+632 TYRLHRAHSNWQRGNER
-647 WEDIVARLE
+647 WEDVVSRLE
-656 PDDCLYDI
+656 PDDCIYDI
-664 PKNCLYNRVQFS
+664 PKNCLYNRIQFS
-676 QDYSY
+676 RDYSY

-696 VETATND
+696 VQTTTNQ
-703 KIYVLNAGDIL
+703 KIYVLNAGDLL
-714 RHRMSQLAVPQMR
+714 RHRLSQLAIPQMR

-750 EEEDVAFPLVLHVD
+750 EEEEVAFPLVLHVD

-772 TERFHVDWNWYLASQ
+772 TERFQVDWNWYLASQ

-851 YASAMMLIDDSQQV
+851 YVSTMMLIDDSQQV

-873 PIVNFGFH
+873 PIVSFGYH

-940 VEQQVKFRHQ
+940 VDQQVKFRHQ

-958 IARSLSHVYKTMEW
+958 IVRSLSHVYKTIEW

-978 GPVDDNEPPYDPYD
+978 GPVDDNEWDPTG
-992 EDPLANQLSDISDV
+992 LFVFKQ
-1006 VPGSKPGPDAGGAN
+1006 
-1020 DKNND
+1020 
-1025 SDDDDD
+1025 
-1031 DSGAKGGS
+1031 
-1039 NLSALLTATTT
+1039 
-1050 TASLSALD
+1050 
-1058 ELDNRLQA
+1058 
-1066 LDLITSSTATTLSK
+1066 
-1080 VAGKLCNYSS
+1080 
-1090 KRRLHQSEATL
+1090 
-1101 AQKSRILQ
+1101 
-1109 H
+1109 

>member
-110 SNGRELVYRDPTGGL
+110 SNGRELIYRDPTGGL

-156 DQKYVLLQSDTNA
+156 DQKYVLLQSDSNA
-169 EGSRHHVY
+169 EGSR
-177 EVQTANTFP
+177 
-186 LGPTE
+186 
-191 NIAEAP
+191 
-197 RLQHVVWAPVNPPPP
+197 
-212 LAAPPPPGGAP
+212 
-223 ATTLSPLPSGSIILN
+223 
-238 SLAGAANG
+238 
-246 ASAGGSPSSNG
+246 
-257 VPSNSNQN
+257 
-265 GKGSYSL
+265 
-272 NQAIAFVHHND
+272 
-283 IYYKPKVQG
+283 
-292 ELVCRITQTGSLGV
+292 
-306 GYPESPETEMGSGP
+306 
-320 SGGVIFNGVPDW
+320 
-332 TYENVPEL
+332 
-340 DSTRSSMEFSPDGL
+340 
-354 YLAFL
+354 
-359 TYNDSEVNEYK
+359 
-370 YTWMGDDIKYPAV
+370 
-383 MSQRYPKTGSR
+383 
-394 NPNVTVNVVNLSVIK
+394 
-409 YIFPTQIKLPSDLAN
+409 
-424 GSYVGGL
+424 
-431 TWASASDL
+431 
-439 SVTVTNREQT
+439 
-449 KATTCLCRAPH
+449 
-460 FHCQAVHTEVTI
+460 
-472 NDGWVLPAEKPIF
+472 
-485 SARNQKVSEAK
+485 
-496 QSAKVSQSPEEI
+496 
-508 ALDNQMN
+508 
-515 FTGEAQAAITTH
+515 
-527 EISNGGYLLKRLP
+527 
-540 VRDGEHGH
+540 
-548 YRHVVFISSLDRRP
+548 
-562 VPLTMGRFEV
+562 
-572 TEIIGWDEPHEI
+572 
-584 VYFMAAPE
+584 
-592 KRPGERHLYKI
+592 
-603 NLKLNVTESNRTYIT
+603 
-618 STPPTCLTCDNTES
+618 ES

-664 PKNCLYNRVQFS
+664 PKNCLFNRVQFS

-696 VETATND
+696 VETASND
-703 KIYVLNAGDIL
+703 KIYVLNAGDVL
-714 RHRMSQLAVPQMR
+714 RHRLSQLAIPQSR

-801 YQGELLRTQVHGKL
+801 FQGELLRTQVHGKL

-851 YASAMMLIDDSQQV
+851 YASSMMLIDDSQQV

-950 VYPDEDHG
+950 VYPDEDHA

-992 EDPLANQLSDISDV
+992 EDPLANQLSDIDIG
-1006 VPGSKPGPDAGGAN
+1006 PATDAHPDADAAG
-1020 DKNND
+1020 D
-1025 SDDDDD
+1025 S
-1031 DSGAKGGS
+1031 AGS
-1039 NLSALLTATTT
+1039 NLSTLLTATTT
-1050 TASLSALD
+1050 SASLSALD

-1090 KRRLHQSEATL
+1090 KRRLHQSEAVL

>member
-1 MVEIQKPH
+1 MSVDLSGQQE
-9 SALKRPSLKRE
+9 
-20 TVVVNNSAPTIK
+20 PTIS
-32 KVTLVPKDEEL
+32 VITTVPVAQNGGEMDALLLGRIGEL

-110 SNGRELVYRDPTGGL
+110 SNGRELIYRDPTGGL

-156 DQKYVLLQSDTNA
+156 DQKYVLLQSDSNA

-197 RLQHVVWAPVNPPPP
+197 RLQHVVWAPANPPPP
-212 LAAPPPPGGAP
+212 LGAPPPPASGP
-223 ATTLSPLPSGSIILN
+223 STTTMAPLPSGSIILN

-246 ASAGGSPSSNG
+246 PMASSGSSGGPN
-257 VPSNSNQN
+257 PN
-265 GKGSYSL
+265 GKSGGFHM

-292 ELVCRITQTGSLGV
+292 ELVCRITQSGSAAGDSSGV
-306 GYPESPETEMGSGP
+306 
-320 SGGVIFNGVPDW
+320 VFNGVPDW

-340 DSTRSSMEFSPDGL
+340 DSRRSSMEFSPDGL

-359 TYNDSEVNEYK
+359 SYNDSEVNEYK

-383 MSQRYPKTGSR
+383 MSQRYPKTGAR
-394 NPNVTVNVVNLSVIK
+394 NPNVTVNVVNLSVTK
-409 YIFPTQIKLPSDLAN
+409 YIFPTQIRLPADLAN

-431 TWASASDL
+431 TWASPSDL

-449 KATTCLCRAPH
+449 KATTVLCRAPH
-460 FHCQAVHTEVTI
+460 FHCHSVHTEVTI
-472 NDGWVLPAEKPIF
+472 NDGWVLPAERPIF
-485 SARNQKVSEAK
+485 SARSQAASSSREEVHHRPEEGH
-496 QSAKVSQSPEEI
+496 QSPNATGGVTQAEAEEEEEEG
-508 ALDNQMN
+508 Q
-515 FTGEAQAAITTH
+515 TH

-572 TEIIGWDEPHEI
+572 TEIVGWDEPHEI

-603 NLKLNVTESNRTYIT
+603 GLKLNVTESNRTYIT

-696 VETATND
+696 VETASND
-703 KIYVLNAGDIL
+703 KIYVLNAGDVL
-714 RHRMSQLAVPQMR
+714 RHRLSQLAIPQSR

-801 YQGELLRTQVHGKL
+801 FQGELLRTQVHGKL

-851 YASAMMLIDDSQQV
+851 YASSMMLIDDSQQV

-978 GPVDDNEPPYDPYD
+978 GPVDDNEWDPTG
-992 EDPLANQLSDISDV
+992 LFVFKQ
-1006 VPGSKPGPDAGGAN
+1006 
-1020 DKNND
+1020 
-1025 SDDDDD
+1025 
-1031 DSGAKGGS
+1031 
-1039 NLSALLTATTT
+1039 
-1050 TASLSALD
+1050 
-1058 ELDNRLQA
+1058 
-1066 LDLITSSTATTLSK
+1066 
-1080 VAGKLCNYSS
+1080 
-1090 KRRLHQSEATL
+1090 
-1101 AQKSRILQ
+1101 
-1109 H
+1109 

>member
-87 GRRMLPSDILGRSLQ
+87 GRRMLPSDILSKSLQ

-110 SNGRELVYRDPTGGL
+110 SNDHELVYRDPTGGL
-125 SILNMADLTTRILM
+125 SILNMADYTTRILM

-156 DQKYVLLQSDTNA
+156 DQKYVLLQSDSNA

-197 RLQHVVWAPVNPPPP
+197 RLQHVVWAPINPPPP
-212 LAAPPPPGGAP
+212 PPPPPSTAGQAP
-223 ATTLSPLPSGSIILN
+223 STTTMSPLPSGSIILN
-238 SLAGAANG
+238 SLAGAAAGGAGKSPPTTSATASGSEHGSQANAGANG
-246 ASAGGSPSSNG
+246 AAS
-257 VPSNSNQN
+257 
-265 GKGSYSL
+265 KGAYSL

-292 ELVCRITQTGSLGV
+292 ELVCRITQTGAAGV
-306 GYPESPETEMGSGP
+306 FY
-320 SGGVIFNGVPDW
+320 NGVPDW

-340 DSTRSSMEFSPDGL
+340 ESRRSSIAFSPDSHF
-354 YLAFL
+354 LAFL
-359 TYNDSEVNEYK
+359 SFNDSEVNEYK

-383 MSQRYPKTGSR
+383 LSQRYPKAGAR
-394 NPNVTVNVVNLSVIK
+394 NPNVTVNVVNLAVTK
-409 YIFPTQIKLPSDLAN
+409 YMFPTQIKLPAELGN

-431 TWASASDL
+431 TWASPIDL
-439 SVTVTNREQT
+439 SVTVTNRDQT
-449 KATTCLCRAPH
+449 KATTVICRAPH
-460 FHCQAVHTEVTI
+460 FHCQVVHTEVTI
-472 NDGWVLPAEKPIF
+472 NDGWVLPAERPIF
-485 SARNQKVSEAK
+485 SARIAAQLR
-496 QSAKVSQSPEEI
+496 SAGVLRPDADGGGGAATIADSQ
-508 ALDNQMN
+508 ANVTNGQ
-515 FTGEAQAAITTH
+515 TTY

-572 TEIIGWDEPHEI
+572 TEIVGWDEGHEI

-603 NLKLNVTESNRTYIT
+603 SLKLNVTESNRTYIT
-618 STPPTCLTCDNTES
+618 STQPTCLTCDNTEA
-632 TYRLHRARISQRGDR
+632 TYRLHRARSTNAAEWQRGER

-656 PDDCLYDI
+656 PDDCIYDI

-676 QDYSY
+676 RDYSY

-696 VETATND
+696 VETASND
-703 KIYVLNAGDIL
+703 KIFVLNAGDVL
-714 RHRMSQLAVPQMR
+714 RHRLSQLAIPQMR

-750 EEEDVAFPLVLHVD
+750 EEEEVAFPLVLHVD

-772 TERFHVDWNWYLASQ
+772 TERFQVDWNWYLCSQ

-873 PIVNFGFH
+873 PIVSFGYH

-940 VEQQVKFRHQ
+940 VDQQVKFRHQ
-950 VYPDEDHG
+950 VYPDEDHA
-958 IARSLSHVYKTMEW
+958 ITRSLSHVYKTMEW

-978 GPVDDNEPPYDPYD
+978 GPVDDNEWDPTG
-992 EDPLANQLSDISDV
+992 LFVFKQ
-1006 VPGSKPGPDAGGAN
+1006 
-1020 DKNND
+1020 
-1025 SDDDDD
+1025 
-1031 DSGAKGGS
+1031 
-1039 NLSALLTATTT
+1039 
-1050 TASLSALD
+1050 
-1058 ELDNRLQA
+1058 
-1066 LDLITSSTATTLSK
+1066 
-1080 VAGKLCNYSS
+1080 
-1090 KRRLHQSEATL
+1090 
-1101 AQKSRILQ
+1101 
-1109 H
+1109 

>member
-110 SNGRELVYRDPTGGL
+110 SNGRELIYRDPTGGL

-197 RLQHVVWAPVNPPPP
+197 RLQHVVWAPANPPPP
-212 LAAPPPPGGAP
+212 LAAPPPPPGSVLASP
-223 ATTLSPLPSGSIILN
+223 TTTSTLAPLPSGSIILN

-246 ASAGGSPSSNG
+246 AASGAGGAGGPNSNG
-257 VPSNSNQN
+257 KT
-265 GKGSYSL
+265 GGYTL

-292 ELVCRITQTGSLGV
+292 ELVCRITQTGGGSEWGQ
-306 GYPESPETEMGSGP
+306 GYPDEAAPT
-320 SGGVIFNGVPDW
+320 GGVVYNGVPDW

-340 DSTRSSMEFSPDGL
+340 ESRRSSMEFSPDGL
-354 YLAFL
+354 YLAYI

-383 MSQRYPKTGSR
+383 LSQRYPKTGSR

-409 YIFPTQIKLPSDLAN
+409 YIFPTQIKLPADLAN

-431 TWASASDL
+431 TWASTIDL

-449 KATTCLCRAPH
+449 KATTVLCRAPH

-472 NDGWVLPAEKPIF
+472 NDGWVLPSERPVF
-485 SARNQKVSEAK
+485 SARNQLISQQK
-496 QSAKVSQSPEEI
+496 QNQKMQQPPEEPP
-508 ALDNQMN
+508 AEQQMN
-515 FTGEAQAAITTH
+515 LTMEATGSTTH

-603 NLKLNVTESNRTYIT
+603 SLKLNVTESNRTYIT

-696 VETATND
+696 VETASND
-703 KIYVLNAGDIL
+703 KIYVLNAGDVL
-714 RHRMSQLAVPQMR
+714 RHRLSQLAVPQMR

-958 IARSLSHVYKTMEW
+958 IGRSLSHVYKTMEW

-992 EDPLANQLSDISDV
+992 EDPLANQLSDIDIA
-1006 VPGSKPGPDAGGAN
+1006 PAPDPEDGDPDRSNAGV
-1020 DKNND
+1020 
-1025 SDDDDD
+1025 
-1031 DSGAKGGS
+1031 S
-1039 NLSALLTATTT
+1039 NLSTLLTATTT

>member
-1 MVEIQKPH
+1 MQTNVQIDSKNLRNTDDNFRSRGH
-9 SALKRPSLKRE
+9 HI
-20 TVVVNNSAPTIK
+20 TI
-32 KVTLVPKDEEL
+32 EEL

-110 SNGRELVYRDPTGGL
+110 SNGRELIYRDPTGGL

-156 DQKYVLLQSDTNA
+156 DQKYVLLQSDTNG

-212 LAAPPPPGGAP
+212 LAAPPPSGASGSTGS
-223 ATTLSPLPSGSIILN
+223 ASGSLSGSSTTMAPLPSGSIILN

-246 ASAGGSPSSNG
+246 GVANAAAGAAGSPSS
-257 VPSNSNQN
+257 STAATNSN
-265 GKGSYSL
+265 GKAGGYTL

-292 ELVCRITQTGSLGV
+292 ELVCRITQTGSPL
-306 GYPESPETEMGSGP
+306 ESAEGEQGT
-320 SGGVIFNGVPDW
+320 GGVVFNGVPDW
-332 TYENVPEL
+332 MYENVPEL
-340 DSTRSSMEFSPDGL
+340 ESRKSSMEFSPDGL

-359 TYNDSEVNEYK
+359 SYNDSEVNEYK

-394 NPNVTVNVVNLSVIK
+394 NPNVTVNVANLAVVK
-409 YIFPTQIKLPSDLAN
+409 YIFPTQIRLPAELAN

-431 TWASASDL
+431 TWASPSDL

-449 KATTCLCRAPH
+449 KATTVLCRAPH

-472 NDGWVLPAEKPIF
+472 NDGWVLPAERPVF
-485 SARNQKVSEAK
+485 SVRNQLQRQQAK
-496 QSAKVSQSPEEI
+496 IPPAPEEVPP
-508 ALDNQMN
+508 
-515 FTGEAQAAITTH
+515 ESQANATEGQTTH

-572 TEIIGWDEPHEI
+572 TEIVGWDEPHEI

-603 NLKLNVTESNRTYIT
+603 NLRLNVTESNRTYIT
-618 STPPTCLTCDNTES
+618 SSPPTCLTCDNTES

-664 PKNCLYNRVQFS
+664 PKNCLFNRVQFS

-696 VETATND
+696 VETASND
-703 KIYVLNAGDIL
+703 KIYVLNAGDVL
-714 RHRMSQLAVPQMR
+714 RHRLSQLAVPQSR

-764 ASPGSQLV
+764 AAPGSQLV

-801 YQGELLRTQVHGKL
+801 FQGELLRTQVHGKL

-851 YASAMMLIDDSQQV
+851 YASSMMLIDDSQQV

-950 VYPDEDHG
+950 VYPDEDHA

-978 GPVDDNEPPYDPYD
+978 GPVDDNEWDPTG
-992 EDPLANQLSDISDV
+992 LFVFKQ
-1006 VPGSKPGPDAGGAN
+1006 
-1020 DKNND
+1020 
-1025 SDDDDD
+1025 
-1031 DSGAKGGS
+1031 
-1039 NLSALLTATTT
+1039 
-1050 TASLSALD
+1050 
-1058 ELDNRLQA
+1058 
-1066 LDLITSSTATTLSK
+1066 
-1080 VAGKLCNYSS
+1080 
-1090 KRRLHQSEATL
+1090 
-1101 AQKSRILQ
+1101 
-1109 H
+1109 

>member
-1 MVEIQKPH
+1 MQTNVQIDSKNIRNTDDNFRGRGH
-9 SALKRPSLKRE
+9 HI
-20 TVVVNNSAPTIK
+20 TI
-32 KVTLVPKDEEL
+32 EEL

-87 GRRMLPSDILGRSLQ
+87 GRRMLPSDILGKSLQ

-110 SNGRELVYRDPTGGL
+110 SNDYELVYRDPTGGL
-125 SILNMADLTTRILM
+125 SILNLADHTTRILM

-156 DQKYVLLQSDTNA
+156 DQKYVLLQSDSNA

-197 RLQHVVWAPVNPPPP
+197 RLQHVVWAPINPPPP
-212 LAAPPPPGGAP
+212 PTPPPSPSPSGEAAGGAP
-223 ATTLSPLPSGSIILN
+223 TSTPAPLPSGSIILN
-238 SLAGAANG
+238 SLAGAA
-246 ASAGGSPSSNG
+246 AGGAGKPTPTAGSNG
-257 VPSNSNQN
+257 NGSNA
-265 GKGSYSL
+265 GKASYTL

-292 ELVCRITQTGSLGV
+292 ELVCRITQTGEAGV
-306 GYPESPETEMGSGP
+306 LY
-320 SGGVIFNGVPDW
+320 NGIPDW

-340 DSTRSSMEFSPDGL
+340 ESKRSSLSFSPDGVF
-354 YLAFL
+354 LAFL
-359 TYNDSEVNEYK
+359 TYNDSVVNEYK

-383 MSQRYPKTGSR
+383 LTQRYPKAGAI

-409 YIFPTQIKLPSDLAN
+409 YIFPTQIKLPAELAN

-431 TWASASDL
+431 TWASPIDL

-449 KATTCLCRAPH
+449 TATTVICRAPH
-460 FHCQAVHTEVTI
+460 FYCQVVHTEVTI
-472 NDGWVLPAEKPIF
+472 NDGWVLPAERPVF
-485 SARNQKVSEAK
+485 SARIGAQLRMGQRQQQLQEGLSSGNENQPNVTNG
-496 QSAKVSQSPEEI
+496 Q
-508 ALDNQMN
+508 
-515 FTGEAQAAITTH
+515 TTY
-527 EISNGGYLLKRLP
+527 EISNGGHLLKRLP

-572 TEIIGWDEPHEI
+572 TEIVGWDEAHEI

-603 NLKLNVTESNRTYIT
+603 SLKLNFTESNRTYIT
-618 STPPTCLTCDNTES
+618 STQPTCLTCDNTEA
-632 TYRLHRARISQRGDR
+632 TYRLYRAHSTNAAEWQRGDK
-647 WEDIVARLE
+647 WEDVVARLE
-656 PDDCLYDI
+656 PDDCIYDI

-676 QDYSY
+676 RDYSY

-696 VETATND
+696 VDTASND
-703 KIYVLNAGDIL
+703 KIFVLNAGDVL
-714 RHRMSQLAVPQMR
+714 RHRLAQLAIPQMR

-741 RLFLPPGMR
+741 RLYLPPGMR
-750 EEEDVAFPLVLHVD
+750 EEEEVAFPLVLHVD

-772 TERFHVDWNWYLASQ
+772 TERFHVDWNWYLCSQ

-851 YASAMMLIDDSQQV
+851 YAAAMMLIDDSQQV
-865 LQCAVAIN
+865 LQCAVSIN
-873 PIVNFGFH
+873 PIVSFGYH

-940 VEQQVKFRHQ
+940 VDQQVKFRHQ
-950 VYPDEDHG
+950 VYPDEDHAIG
-958 IARSLSHVYKTMEW
+958 RSLSHVYKTMEW

-978 GPVDDNEPPYDPYD
+978 GPVDDNEWDPTG
-992 EDPLANQLSDISDV
+992 LFVFKQ
-1006 VPGSKPGPDAGGAN
+1006 
-1020 DKNND
+1020 
-1025 SDDDDD
+1025 
-1031 DSGAKGGS
+1031 
-1039 NLSALLTATTT
+1039 
-1050 TASLSALD
+1050 
-1058 ELDNRLQA
+1058 
-1066 LDLITSSTATTLSK
+1066 
-1080 VAGKLCNYSS
+1080 
-1090 KRRLHQSEATL
+1090 
-1101 AQKSRILQ
+1101 
-1109 H
+1109 

>member
-87 GRRMLPSDILGRSLQ
+87 GRRMLPSDILSKSLQ

-110 SNGRELVYRDPTGGL
+110 SNDHELVYRDPTGGL
-125 SILNMADLTTRILM
+125 SILNMTDYTTRILM

-149 ESFLVAP
+149 ETFLVAP
-156 DQKYVLLQSDTNA
+156 DQKYVLLQSDSNA

-197 RLQHVVWAPVNPPPP
+197 HLQHVVWAPINPPPP
-212 LAAPPPPGGAP
+212 LTPTAAVP
-223 ATTLSPLPSGSIILN
+223 ATSAAATASATGAAQSTMSPLPSGSIILN
-238 SLAGAANG
+238 SLAVAAAGGAGKPTPTTGSGSGSGTGTGAATGAATVNG
-246 ASAGGSPSSNG
+246 SGQANANGGKLAGA
-257 VPSNSNQN
+257 
-265 GKGSYSL
+265 YTL

-292 ELVCRITQTGSLGV
+292 ELVCRITQTGAAGV
-306 GYPESPETEMGSGP
+306 FY
-320 SGGVIFNGVPDW
+320 NGVPDW

-340 DSTRSSMEFSPDGL
+340 ESKRSSIVFSPDGL
-354 YLAFL
+354 FLAFL
-359 TYNDSEVNEYK
+359 SFNDSDVSEYK
-370 YTWMGDDIKYPAV
+370 YTWMGDNVKYPAV
-383 MSQRYPKTGSR
+383 LSQRYPKAGAR

-409 YIFPTQIKLPSDLAN
+409 YIFPTQIKLPAELGN

-431 TWASASDL
+431 TWASPIDL
-439 SVTVTNREQT
+439 SVTVTSRDQT
-449 KATTCLCRAPH
+449 KATTVICRAPH
-460 FHCQAVHTEVTI
+460 FHCQVVHTEVTI
-472 NDGWVLPAEKPIF
+472 NDGWVLPAERPIF
-485 SARNQKVSEAK
+485 SARIAAQLRGSLLRQFQFQQQEPMASDPGKNGVDATTTTTTTVENPANVTNGQTTY
-496 QSAKVSQSPEEI
+496 EI
-508 ALDNQMN
+508 
-515 FTGEAQAAITTH
+515 T
-527 EISNGGYLLKRLP
+527 NGGYLLKRLP

-572 TEIIGWDEPHEI
+572 TEIVGWDEAHEI

-603 NLKLNVTESNRTYIT
+603 SLKLNITETNRTYIT
-618 STPPTCLTCDNTES
+618 STQPTCLTCDNTES
-632 TYRLHRARISQRGDR
+632 TYRLHRARSTNAADWQRGGR

-656 PDDCLYDI
+656 PDDCIYDI

-676 QDYSY
+676 RDYSY

-696 VETATND
+696 VRTASNE
-703 KIYVLNAGDIL
+703 KIFVLNAGDVL
-714 RHRMSQLAVPQMR
+714 RHRLSQLAIPQMR

-750 EEEDVAFPLVLHVD
+750 EEEEVAFPLVLHVD

-772 TERFHVDWNWYLASQ
+772 TERFHVDWNWYLCSQ

-851 YASAMMLIDDSQQV
+851 YAASMMLIDDSQQV
-865 LQCAVAIN
+865 LQCAIAIN
-873 PIVNFGFH
+873 PIVSFGYH

-940 VEQQVKFRHQ
+940 VDQQVKFRHQ
-950 VYPDEDHG
+950 VYPDEDHAIG
-958 IARSLSHVYKTMEW
+958 RSLSHVYKTMEW

-978 GPVDDNEPPYDPYD
+978 GPVDDNEWDPTG
-992 EDPLANQLSDISDV
+992 LFVFKQ
-1006 VPGSKPGPDAGGAN
+1006 
-1020 DKNND
+1020 
-1025 SDDDDD
+1025 
-1031 DSGAKGGS
+1031 
-1039 NLSALLTATTT
+1039 
-1050 TASLSALD
+1050 
-1058 ELDNRLQA
+1058 
-1066 LDLITSSTATTLSK
+1066 
-1080 VAGKLCNYSS
+1080 
-1090 KRRLHQSEATL
+1090 
-1101 AQKSRILQ
+1101 
-1109 H
+1109 

>member
-87 GRRMLPSDILGRSLQ
+87 GRRILPSDILGRSLQ

-197 RLQHVVWAPVNPPPP
+197 RLQHVVWAPVNPP
-212 LAAPPPPGGAP
+212 APPPPPPPPG
-223 ATTLSPLPSGSIILN
+223 TTMVPLPSGSIILN

-246 ASAGGSPSSNG
+246 GGAAGGASS
-257 VPSNSNQN
+257 SSSAN
-265 GKGSYSL
+265 GKAGGPNAL
-272 NQAIAFVHHND
+272 NQAIAFVYLND

-292 ELVCRITQTGSLGV
+292 KLVCRITKTGSGSGSV
-306 GYPESPETEMGSGP
+306 SETETLSSM
-320 SGGVIFNGVPDW
+320 VYNGVPDW
-332 TYENVPEL
+332 TYETVPEL
-340 DSTRSSMEFSPDGL
+340 ESRRSSMEFSPDGL

-359 TYNDSEVNEYK
+359 SYNDSEVNEYK

-383 MSQRYPKTGSR
+383 MSQRYPKTGSC
-394 NPNVTVNVVNLSVIK
+394 NPNVTVNVVNLSVYK
-409 YIFPTQIKLPSDLAN
+409 YIFPTQIKLPAEVAN

-431 TWASASDL
+431 TWASPIDL

-449 KATTCLCRAPH
+449 KATTVLCRAPH

-472 NDGWVLPAEKPIF
+472 NDGWVLPAERPIF
-485 SARNQKVSEAK
+485 SARNQLQKSMASK
-496 QSAKVSQSPEEI
+496 FLQNPEEVPPEER
-508 ALDNQMN
+508 QVN
-515 FTGEAQAAITTH
+515 FTEGGGGGDTTTH

-572 TEIIGWDEPHEI
+572 TEIVGWDEPHEI

-603 NLKLNVTESNRTYIT
+603 SLKLNVTESNRTYIT
-618 STPPTCLTCDNTES
+618 SSSPTCLTCDNTEA

-676 QDYSY
+676 RDYSY

-696 VETATND
+696 VETASND
-703 KIYVLNAGDIL
+703 KIYVLNAGDVL
-714 RHRMSQLAVPQMR
+714 RHRLSQLAVPQMR

-851 YASAMMLIDDSQQV
+851 YASTMMLIDDSQQV

-950 VYPDEDHG
+950 VYPDEDHA

-978 GPVDDNEPPYDPYD
+978 GPVDDNEWDPTG
-992 EDPLANQLSDISDV
+992 LFVFKQ
-1006 VPGSKPGPDAGGAN
+1006 
-1020 DKNND
+1020 
-1025 SDDDDD
+1025 
-1031 DSGAKGGS
+1031 
-1039 NLSALLTATTT
+1039 
-1050 TASLSALD
+1050 
-1058 ELDNRLQA
+1058 
-1066 LDLITSSTATTLSK
+1066 
-1080 VAGKLCNYSS
+1080 
-1090 KRRLHQSEATL
+1090 
-1101 AQKSRILQ
+1101 
-1109 H
+1109 

>member
-32 KVTLVPKDEEL
+32 KVTLVPKDEDD
-43 VAISPERRNWRGI
+43 G
-56 FIALLVIAAVFSLI
+56 VIVNEKWGSRTLFSLLLPTFDWHFI
-70 IFSIF
+70 IFLFFVLFRILF
-75 LLSPEDEGLRIR
+75 LAKQFFWGPPPDV
-87 GRRMLPSDILGRSLQ
+87 
-102 WKPFNGTW
+102 FN
-110 SNGRELVYRDPTGGL
+110 LFF
-125 SILNMADLTTRILM
+125 SILLLFILKI
-139 TNSTFRQLNA
+139 NLLYFYELYLYRFQRQLNA

-197 RLQHVVWAPVNPPPP
+197 RLQHVVWAPANPPPP
-212 LAAPPPPGGAP
+212 LAAPPPPPGSVLASP
-223 ATTLSPLPSGSIILN
+223 TTTTTSTLAPLPSGSIILN

-246 ASAGGSPSSNG
+246 AASGGGNGGGPAGGSGSGVGNGAGGAGGAGGQNSNG
-257 VPSNSNQN
+257 KT
-265 GKGSYSL
+265 GGYSL

-292 ELVCRITQTGSLGV
+292 ELVCRITQTGGGSEWGQ
-306 GYPESPETEMGSGP
+306 GYPDEAAPT
-320 SGGVIFNGVPDW
+320 GGVVYNGVPDW

-340 DSTRSSMEFSPDGL
+340 ESRRSSMEFSPDGL
-354 YLAFL
+354 YLAYI

-383 MSQRYPKTGSR
+383 LSQRYPKTGSR

-409 YIFPTQIKLPSDLAN
+409 YIFPTQIKLPADLAN

-431 TWASASDL
+431 TWASTIDL

-449 KATTCLCRAPH
+449 KATTVLCRAPH

-472 NDGWVLPAEKPIF
+472 NDGWVLPSERPVF
-485 SARNQKVSEAK
+485 SARNQLISQQK
-496 QSAKVSQSPEEI
+496 QNQKMPPEEPP
-508 ALDNQMN
+508 AEQQMN
-515 FTGEAQAAITTH
+515 LTMEATGSTTH

-603 NLKLNVTESNRTYIT
+603 SLKLNVTESNRTYIT

-696 VETATND
+696 VETASND
-703 KIYVLNAGDIL
+703 KIYVLNAGDVL
-714 RHRMSQLAVPQMR
+714 RHRLSQLAVPQMR

-958 IARSLSHVYKTMEW
+958 IGRSLSHVYKTMEW

-992 EDPLANQLSDISDV
+992 EDPLANQLSDIDIA
-1006 VPGSKPGPDAGGAN
+1006 PAPDPEDGDPDRSNAGV
-1020 DKNND
+1020 
-1025 SDDDDD
+1025 
-1031 DSGAKGGS
+1031 S
-1039 NLSALLTATTT
+1039 NLSTLLTATTT

>member
-87 GRRMLPSDILGRSLQ
+87 GRRMLPSDILSRSLQ

-110 SNGRELVYRDPTGGL
+110 SNDHELVYRDPTGGL
-125 SILNMADLTTRILM
+125 SILNMADYTTRILM

-149 ESFLVAP
+149 ETFLVAP
-156 DQKYVLLQSDTNA
+156 DQKYVLLQSDSNA

-197 RLQHVVWAPVNPPPP
+197 RLQHVVWAPINPPPP
-212 LAAPPPPGGAP
+212 PGAP
-223 ATTLSPLPSGSIILN
+223 LPTTSTMAPLPSGSIILN
-238 SLAGAANG
+238 SLAGAA
-246 ASAGGSPSSNG
+246 AGGAGKPTPASNVGAANGQANGSGNGGSNG
-257 VPSNSNQN
+257 
-265 GKGSYSL
+265 GAAGTGSRPAYSL

-292 ELVCRITQTGSLGV
+292 ELVCRITQTGAAGV
-306 GYPESPETEMGSGP
+306 FY
-320 SGGVIFNGVPDW
+320 NGVPDW

-340 DSTRSSMEFSPDGL
+340 ESRRSSIAFSPDGL
-354 YLAFL
+354 FLAFL
-359 TYNDSEVNEYK
+359 SFNDSDVNEYK
-370 YTWMGDDIKYPAV
+370 YTWMGDDVKYPAV
-383 MSQRYPKTGSR
+383 LSQRYPKAGAR

-409 YIFPTQIKLPSDLAN
+409 YIFPVQIKLPAELGN

-431 TWASASDL
+431 TWASPIDL
-439 SVTVTNREQT
+439 SVTVTNRDQT
-449 KATTCLCRAPH
+449 KATTVICRAPH
-460 FHCQAVHTEVTI
+460 FLCQVVHTEVTI
-472 NDGWVLPAEKPIF
+472 NDGWVLPAERPIF
-485 SARNQKVSEAK
+485 SARIAAQMRGAAALRQEAMAEGGAAAAGA
-496 QSAKVSQSPEEI
+496 QESQ
-508 ALDNQMN
+508 ANVTNGQ
-515 FTGEAQAAITTH
+515 TTY

-572 TEIIGWDEPHEI
+572 TEIVGWDEKHEI

-603 NLKLNVTESNRTYIT
+603 SLKLNVTESNRTYIT
-618 STPPTCLTCDNTES
+618 STQPTCLTCDNTES
-632 TYRLHRARISQRGDR
+632 TYRLHRARSTNAAEWQRGDR

-656 PDDCLYDI
+656 PDDCIYDI

-676 QDYSY
+676 RDYSY

-696 VETATND
+696 VETASND
-703 KIYVLNAGDIL
+703 KIFVLNAGDVL
-714 RHRMSQLAVPQMR
+714 RHRLSQLAIPQMR

-750 EEEDVAFPLVLHVD
+750 EEEEVAFPLVLHVD

-772 TERFHVDWNWYLASQ
+772 TERFQVDWNWYLCSQ

-851 YASAMMLIDDSQQV
+851 YAASMMLIDDSQQV

-873 PIVNFGFH
+873 PIVSFGYH

-912 KGRNLMLMHGTADTL
+912 KGRNLMLMHGTADRL

-940 VEQQVKFRHQ
+940 VDQQVKFRHQ
-950 VYPDEDHG
+950 VYPDEDHA
-958 IARSLSHVYKTMEW
+958 ISRSLSHVYKTMEW

-992 EDPLANQLSDISDV
+992 EDPLANQLIDIDID
-1006 VPGSKPGPDAGGAN
+1006 PGERH
-1020 DKNND
+1020 
-1025 SDDDDD
+1025 
-1031 DSGAKGGS
+1031 S
-1039 NLSALLTATTT
+1039 NLSVTATTT
-1050 TASLSALD
+1050 ATALSALD
-1058 ELDNRLQA
+1058 ELDNSLQA
-1066 LDLITSSTATTLSK
+1066 LDLMTSSAMTLSK
-1080 VAGKLCNYSS
+1080 LSGKLCNYSS
-1090 KRRLHQSEATL
+1090 KRKLQQGETTL
-1101 AQKSRILQ
+1101 ANKMRILQ

>member
-87 GRRMLPSDILGRSLQ
+87 GRRMLPSDILGKSLQ

-110 SNGRELVYRDPTGGL
+110 SNDRELVYRDPSGGL
-125 SILNMADLTTRILM
+125 SILNMADSTTRILM

-156 DQKYVLLQSDTNA
+156 DQKYVLLQSDSNA

-197 RLQHVVWAPVNPPPP
+197 RLQHVVWAPINPPPSASN
-212 LAAPPPPGGAP
+212 AAG
-223 ATTLSPLPSGSIILN
+223 ATTSTTMTPLPSGSIILN
-238 SLAGAANG
+238 SLAGAAAGGAGKPTPTISGAASGTGNGSGQINGNNG
-246 ASAGGSPSSNG
+246 ATKSI
-257 VPSNSNQN
+257 
-265 GKGSYSL
+265 YSL

-292 ELVCRITQTGSLGV
+292 ELVCRITQTGMAG
-306 GYPESPETEMGSGP
+306 
-320 SGGVIFNGVPDW
+320 IFYNGVPDW
-332 TYENVPEL
+332 TYANVPEL
-340 DSTRSSMEFSPDGL
+340 EGQGNSIVFSPDSHF
-354 YLAFL
+354 LAFL
-359 TYNDSEVNEYK
+359 SFNDSEVNEYK

-383 MSQRYPKTGSR
+383 LSQRYPKAGAR
-394 NPNVTVNVVNLSVIK
+394 NPNVTVNVVNLSVTK
-409 YIFPTQIKLPSDLAN
+409 YMFPTQIKLPTELGN

-431 TWASASDL
+431 TWASPIDL
-439 SVTVTNREQT
+439 SVTVTNRDQT
-449 KATTCLCRAPH
+449 KATTVICRAPH
-460 FHCQAVHTEVTI
+460 FHCQVVHTEVTI
-472 NDGWVLPAEKPIF
+472 NDGWVLPAERPIF
-485 SARNQKVSEAK
+485 SAR
-496 QSAKVSQSPEEI
+496 I
-508 ALDNQMN
+508 AAQLRGAVMRQYHENDGGTAGSSTNDNQAN
-515 FTGEAQAAITTH
+515 VTNGQTTY

-572 TEIIGWDEPHEI
+572 TEILGWDEPHEI

-603 NLKLNVTESNRTYIT
+603 SLKLNVTESNRTYIT
-618 STPPTCLTCDNTES
+618 STQPTCLTCDNTDS
-632 TYRLHRARISQRGDR
+632 TYRLHRSRTTNAADWQRGER
-647 WEDIVARLE
+647 WEDIVARLD
-656 PDDCLYDI
+656 PDDCIYDI

-676 QDYSY
+676 RDYSY

-696 VETATND
+696 VETSSND
-703 KIYVLNAGDIL
+703 KIFVLNAGDVL
-714 RHRMSQLAVPQMR
+714 RHRLSQLAIPQMR

-750 EEEDVAFPLVLHVD
+750 EEEEVAFPLVLHVD

-772 TERFHVDWNWYLASQ
+772 TERFQVDWNWYLCSQ

-801 YQGELLRTQVHGKL
+801 FQGELLRTQVHGKL
-815 GTVEVEDQLGVLT
+815 GSVEVEDQLGVLT

-865 LQCAVAIN
+865 LQCAVALN
-873 PIVNFGFH
+873 PIVSFGYH

-940 VEQQVKFRHQ
+940 VDQQVKFRHQ
-950 VYPDEDHG
+950 VYPDEDHD
-958 IARSLSHVYKTMEW
+958 IARSLSHV
-972 YFDECF
+972 
-978 GPVDDNEPPYDPYD
+978 PPYDPYD
-992 EDPLANQLSDISDV
+992 EDPLANQLIDIDAD
-1006 VPGSKPGPDAGGAN
+1006 PGDRH
-1020 DKNND
+1020 
-1025 SDDDDD
+1025 
-1031 DSGAKGGS
+1031 S
-1039 NLSALLTATTT
+1039 NQSSATATTT
-1050 TASLSALD
+1050 TALSALD
-1058 ELDNRLQA
+1058 ELDNSLQA
-1066 LDLITSSTATTLSK
+1066 LDLMTSSAMTLSK
-1080 VAGKLCNYSS
+1080 VSNKLCNYSS
-1090 KRRLHQSEATL
+1090 KRKLQQTDTTL
-1101 AQKSRILQ
+1101 AKKMRILQ